1 MKKHPVIT
9 VSVVGDARIC
19 RRKGISPESSFLIS
33 TDDMALMNDFSL
45 DVGYISMQPDTPQAI
60 HRIFSTLQEHP
71 VQYLLLIVT
80 RNAWNA
86 CAQHII
92 QHARA
97 AGIRLQ
103 AISTRNP
110 SADPRVRILDVAS
123 IDQYF
128 NQKYVLICETQSIH
142 LAILHSIVLQYSGM
156 PLFPFEAAVI
166 GQA

>member
-19 RRKGISPESSFLIS
+19 RRKGVNPESSFLIS
-33 TDDMALMNDFSL
+33 ADDLDRMSDFSL

-60 HRIFSTLQEHP
+60 RRIFSTLQEHP
-71 VQYLLLIVT
+71 VPYLLLIVT

-86 CAQHII
+86 CARHII
-92 QHARA
+92 QQAHS

-103 AISTRNP
+103 AISAPNP
-110 SADPRVRILDVAS
+110 STDPRIRILDVAS
-123 IDQYF
+123 VDQYF
-128 NQKYVLICETQSIH
+128 NQKYALVCETQMMR

-156 PLFPFEAAVI
+156 SRSPFDTAVI